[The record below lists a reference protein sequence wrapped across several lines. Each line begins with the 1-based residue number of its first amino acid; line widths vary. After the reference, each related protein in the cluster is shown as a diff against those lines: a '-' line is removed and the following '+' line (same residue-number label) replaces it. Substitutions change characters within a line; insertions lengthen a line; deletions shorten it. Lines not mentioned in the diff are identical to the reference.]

1 MVDFVITILSGLP
14 ILVILLLLIGI
25 LWKIFRKL

>member
-1 MVDFVITILSGLP
+1 MVDLVITILSGLP

-25 LWKIFRKL
+25 IWKIFRKL